1 MDLIG
6 IDNTD
11 YKRTGEELEKF
22 YTGIVD
28 HLMRVEESENRN
40 LAV

>member
-1 MDLIG
+1 MDFVG
-6 IDNTD
+6 MDPTD
-11 YKRTGEELEKF
+11 YKRTGEELEQF

-28 HLMRVEESENRN
+28 HLMRVEEFENRN